1 MSNQIVKSLTMLT
14 LVVGL
19 VLAAA
24 VVSANGQVTSHLAT
38 ADIPFDF
45 IVADKTLPSGKYT
58 VRAATGDGQ
67 GLAIRSVDGKSSV
80 IRLSNSAE
88 DTSKKRN
95 ARMVFHR
102 YGQQY
107 FLAEV
112 WTGDSYGR
120 RLMQS
125 KKERRLREELASN
138 TSKGDSVRGSYQI
151 VEVVALVR

>member
-1 MSNQIVKSLTMLT
+1 MSNQILKTLTMLT

-19 VLAAA
+19 ALAAA
-24 VVSANGQVTSHLAT
+24 VVSANGQSSQLVT

-45 IVADKTLPSGKYT
+45 VVADKTLPSGKY
-58 VRAATGDGQ
+58 
-67 GLAIRSVDGKSSV
+67 SVGTTTSGSQALKISSLDGKSSV
-80 IRLSNSAE
+80 IRLSNSAT
-88 DTSKKRN
+88 DTSAKRK

-107 FLAEV
+107 FLAQV

-120 RLMQS
+120 QLLQC
-125 KKERRLREELASN
+125 KKERNLGRELAS
-138 TSKGDSVRGSYQI
+138 TASKSDSAKASYEI

>member
-1 MSNQIVKSLTMLT
+1 MSKQILKTLTMLT

-19 VLAAA
+19 ALAAA
-24 VVSANGQVTSHLAT
+24 VVSANGQSSQLVT

-45 IVADKTLPSGKYT
+45 VVADKTLPSGKYS
-58 VRAATGDGQ
+58 VRTSTFGSKS
-67 GLAIRSVDGKSSV
+67 LMISSLDGKSSV
-80 IRLSNSAE
+80 IRLSNSNT
-88 DTSKKRN
+88 DTSAKRK

-107 FLAEV
+107 FLAQV

-120 RLMQS
+120 QLLQC
-125 KKERRLREELASN
+125 KKERNLRRELAS
-138 TSKGDSVRGSYQI
+138 TPSKSDSAKVSYEI